1 MLALARNGL
10 TEKQVWDALH
20 ARIGIRSVR
29 FRFYI
34 IRNGVRAR
42 SLPAESGSVR
52 YSAEDEIQRTASF
65 TFCGETDINWLADEI
80 QPVMEILVN
89 GKWAEFPL
97 GIFVPSTP
105 TRNIDGYQISYTVE
119 AYDRTIYAKEDCII
133 ERVFYPAGT
142 DYLNAIQQLILSCG
156 IPDVKVTAVSA
167 ALPTDREFEIGTSKL
182 EIINTLLSEINYLP
196 LSINANG
203 NAVLMPY
210 KEPSAENVSYTYRAD
225 ELSVLQ
231 STASSTADLYNVPNI
246 YIAVVSNPE
255 QETIRSVYIND
266 NPASELSTV
275 RRGRNIVSELYKPD
289 AIANQEELD
298 SYIRRVAFSRSQ
310 IYETA
315 SINTALMP
323 MHEGREVLEIRHP
336 EISGIFEEIGW
347 EMDLQA
353 GGTMQHSIR
362 RIVQI

>member
-34 IRNGVRAR
+34 IRNGVRAG

-65 TFCGETDINWLADEI
+65 TFRGETALNWLADEI
-80 QPVMEILVN
+80 QPSMEILVN

-97 GIFVPSTP
+97 GVFVPSTP
-105 TRNIDGYQISYTVE
+105 TRNIDGHQISYTVE
-119 AYDRTIYAKEDCII
+119 AYDRTIYAKEDCIT
-133 ERVFYPAGT
+133 ERAFYPAGT
-142 DYLNAIQQLILSCG
+142 DYLNVIQQLILSCG
-156 IPDVKVTAVSA
+156 IPDVKVTATSA
-167 ALPTDREFEIGTSKL
+167 VLPTDREFEIGTSKL
-182 EIINTLLSEINYLP
+182 EIINTLLSEINYLT
-196 LSINANG
+196 LSIDANG
-203 NAVLMPY
+203 NAVLAPY
-210 KEPSAENVSYTYRAD
+210 IEPSAENVSYTYRAD

-231 STASSTADLYNVPNI
+231 SAASSTADFYNVPNI

-255 QETIRSVYIND
+255 QEAFRSVYIND

-289 AIANQEELD
+289 AIASQEELD
-298 SYIRRVAFSRSQ
+298 IYIRRIAFSRSQ

-315 SINTALMP
+315 SIHTALMP

-353 GGTMQHSIR
+353 GGAMQHSVR